1 MIMQNTKTIGQ
12 TPGKFTGAVSD
23 EQILDQYFA
32 RDEQA
37 VRLTTEKYG
46 AYCHSIAGNLL
57 ADGRD
62 AEECVSDTWFK
73 AWNSIPPARPLN
85 FKAYLGRITRNEALS
100 LIRKDSA
107 KKRASARYAVSMDEL
122 AECLTTE
129 DNPVEK
135 AVDNGEIAACINE
148 YLDGQPTEKR
158 SMFVMRYFYLDSIE
172 DIAAD
177 LDMRKSRVKTTLFR
191 MRAELKIHL
200 IRRGLEEERAK

>member
-1 MIMQNTKTIGQ
+1 MQKTQTIGQ
-12 TPGKFTGAVSD
+12 MSGKFFGAEPD
-23 EQILDQYFA
+23 ETILNRYFA

-46 AYCHSIAGNLL
+46 AYCRSIAGNLL

-100 LIRKDSA
+100 LIRKDGA
-107 KKRASARYAVSMDEL
+107 KKRASERYLVSVDEL
-122 AECLTTE
+122 ADCLPTE
-129 DNPVEK
+129 GNPVET
-135 AVDNGEIAACINE
+135 AADNGEIAACINE
-148 YLDGQPTEKR
+148 YLDGQTPEKR
-158 SMFVMRYFYLDSIE
+158 NMFVMRYFYLDSIA

-177 LDMRKSRVKTTLFR
+177 LELRESRVKTTLFR
-191 MRAELKIHL
+191 MRAELKTRL
-200 IRRGLEEERAK
+200 VRRGFD